1 MAIHA
6 GVWIDHRRAVIV
18 RITDYGEETR
28 QIESDVNNSGLS
40 SDRGH
45 STKPYTPNDF
55 VAEDKLQRKVA
66 NELNKYY
73 DEIITC
79 IRNADAILILG
90 PGEAK
95 LELRKRMEVK
105 TLGNRIAALQP
116 ADKLTD
122 RQIAASVHRYFAN
135 QLST

>member
-1 MAIHA
+1 MTINT
-6 GVWIDHRRAVIV
+6 GIWIDHRKAVIV
-18 RITDYGEETR
+18 RLTNHGEQTS
-28 QIESDVNNSGLS
+28 QIESDIDNSRLS
-40 SDRGH
+40 SNRAH

-73 DEIITC
+73 DEVIAC
-79 IRNADAILILG
+79 IRDADAVLILG
-90 PGEAK
+90 PSEAK
-95 LELRKRMEVK
+95 VELHKRMEGK
-105 TLGNRIAALQP
+105 KLGDRIADVQA

-122 RQIAASVHRYFAN
+122 HQISASVRQYFGS